1 MWSFGGQEIG
11 RALIAARAVFAGDVV
26 PELVSST
33 FGEEVGSRVKT
44 LSVVKLGFD
53 GVMDTFDIGVGIR
66 TGGRVEGMLGAP
78 ALLDGEVKAF
88 RAIVYGIAIELSAQ
102 IGGNDHLASI
112 DLVLVEMFEESFDR
126 ESGGGF
132 DPVLFGEGDQLMTKG
147 ELGVVSANHRVVSFV
162 GGWRSTRFVYHT
174 LVSPDVRRRC
184 PPFLFFPESFS
195 RRAPLGPPLPPG
207 GAEGRSPPASPQAR
221 AATTSVGSMSV
232 ERYIGFCAAGNPAAR
247 GHEVPGPRRILGR
260 RL

>member
-126 ESGGGF
+126 ESGVGLGEFVAISQELGTAGQFPDGVLEARQTVLLHLGPKEGNIGEVFHIHLEASKGSISGF
-132 DPVLFGEGDQLMTKG
+132 NGPEIIFAAVAALGRPSQLM
-147 ELGVVSANHRVVSFV
+147 GVDNALDGIMAQR
-162 GGWRSTRFVYHT
+162 
-174 LVSPDVRRRC
+174 
-184 PPFLFFPESFS
+184 
-195 RRAPLGPPLPPG
+195 
-207 GAEGRSPPASPQAR
+207 Q
-221 AATTSVGSMSV
+221 V
-232 ERYIGFCAAGNPAAR
+232 EFCN
-247 GHEVPGPRRILGR
+247 
-260 RL
+260 